1 MYTRTI
7 KGNNGGADKGF
18 YSLEEPQEAAG
29 ICGIHHWDAEL

>member
-18 YSLEEPQEAAG
+18 YSLEEP
-29 ICGIHHWDAEL
+29 